1 MQRVVECIPMAMTVS
16 TKDTTALS
24 DAELAEMADLC
35 VDREP
40 NFDIG
45 FLSKQREDWV
55 LVTQVREG
63 NKLRGYS
70 FCTLERIGG
79 TPSLLVG
86 LLLVDRNAKS
96 DQTLKAILH
105 DQFRRALLAFP
116 DEDVLLGSRLT
127 SPDGFRAFAGLED
140 VVPRLGYKPTGEDRA
155 WGRRLAKRFGSEK
168 SIDDK
173 TFIMTVTP
181 GPVGGLDYTASKGP
195 IPDGVVDVLH
205 RPQGRKRASAW
216 SSSAGPWPSRSPR
229 ANCPSSSAARQQSRC
244 SSCSSGRRWAW
255 TASSTRRSVE
265 SRAPRPGP
273 CRRVTVVASPPSCE
287 WRARP
292 HRAATRR
299 PRTSRSAPTSSRRR
313 VGAAAADRGRRRS
326 ARRSVARRGT
336 PSRAHS
342 DRESRRADRRPGSR
356 AARATGARDVRGRC
370 RGAAAG
376 PTSVTASGWA
386 RSLRSMSSAS

>member
-1 MQRVVECIPMAMTVS
+1 MTVS

-127 SPDGFRAFAGLED
+127 SPDGFRAFTGLED

-173 TFIMTVTP
+173 TFIMTVSP
-181 GPVGGLDYTASKGP
+181 GPVGGLDYVASKGP
-195 IPDGVVDVLH
+195 IPDGRRDLL
-205 RPQGRKRASAW
+205 RRCQAAKGRASRRLRLGHGRVPGLGQAAQVTHPRG
-216 SSSAGPWPSRSPR
+216 SSPV
-229 ANCPSSSAARQQSRC
+229 Q
-244 SSCSSGRRWAW
+244 
-255 TASSTRRSVE
+255 
-265 SRAPRPGP
+265 
-273 CRRVTVVASPPSCE
+273 
-287 WRARP
+287 
-292 HRAATRR
+292 
-299 PRTSRSAPTSSRRR
+299 
-313 VGAAAADRGRRRS
+313 
-326 ARRSVARRGT
+326 
-336 PSRAHS
+336 
-342 DRESRRADRRPGSR
+342 
-356 AARATGARDVRGRC
+356 
-370 RGAAAG
+370 
-376 PTSVTASGWA
+376 
-386 RSLRSMSSAS
+386 LL